1 MKLLVV
7 GGTRFLG
14 RHVAEQALA
23 AGHAV
28 TLLNRGRSGPGL
40 FPAAEH
46 RTADRNGDLA
56 VLDSGTWDAVIDC
69 CAYVPRHVR
78 TLTAKLNGRIGRV
91 LLVSTISVYPDFST
105 PGLDETAPLATLA
118 DPSTEAV
125 SGDTYGGLKA
135 LCEAALLEALPER
148 ALIAR
153 PGLIVGPHDPTGRFT
168 WWVKR
173 VAEGGDLVAPG
184 DPAARVQFIDVRDLA
199 AWLLR
204 QAAAGTTGSFN
215 VTGPVAPLT
224 IGDWLATAVRV
235 LNPAARLTWMDEAFL
250 LEQGIAPW
258 ADLPVWLP
266 ASDAGLH
273 AVNIDRALA
282 TGLQTRPL
290 GDTLVDTLA
299 WARAANDPDRAGIG
313 LTREREAALF
323 AAWRE
328 RRANEPDR

>member
-1 MKLLVV
+1 MKLLVI

-14 RHVAEQALA
+14 RHVVEQALA

-28 TLLNRGRSGPGL
+28 TLLNRGQSGPGL

-46 RTADRNGDLA
+46 RVADRNGDLA
-56 VLDSGTWDAVIDC
+56 ALDGGTWDAVVDC

-78 TLTAKLNGRIGRV
+78 TLAAKLNGNIGRY
-91 LLVSTISVYPDFST
+91 LLVSTISVYPDFAT

-118 DPSTEAV
+118 DPTTETV
-125 SGDTYGGLKA
+125 TGETYGGLKA
-135 LCEAALLEALPER
+135 LCEAALLDALPAR

-173 VAEGGDLVAPG
+173 IADGGDVIAPG
-184 DPAARVQFIDVRDLA
+184 DPAAPVQFIDVRDLA

-204 QAAAGTTGSFN
+204 QAEADSTGTFN
-215 VTGPVAPLT
+215 LTGPVAPLT
-224 IGDWLATAVRV
+224 VGEWLATAKRT
-235 LNPAARLTWMDEAFL
+235 LNPATRLVWMDEAFL
-250 LEQGIAPW
+250 LAQGVAPW

-266 ASDAGLH
+266 KSDAGLH
-273 AVNIDRALA
+273 AVSIARALA
-282 TGLQTRPL
+282 TGLATRPL
-290 GDTLVDTLA
+290 ADTLADTLA
-299 WARAANDPDRAGIG
+299 WARAANDPDRPGTG

-323 AAWRE
+323 AAWAARP
-328 RRANEPDR
+328 R